1 MKVYRFEE
9 YSLNNSMVDSFIE
22 SLQPIINEAS
32 GGVNR
37 YESALNKIV
46 KDLKLNVQ
54 LVTTFGAGIGAFYPI
69 VESLMRNM
77 GSVEVTTNTVVLLTI
92 TAISI
97 IYLEEEK
104 NKIKDE
110 DSFRKNCKSMLEEL
124 KMMGIGNGIVK
135 KLVEGLKSIK
145 NIFSIIGKHIGAV
158 VGGFMDMFAYTAM
171 LIPIMNAINSIVGKY
186 DLNFDTLPQNFLG
199 LGIGIGTIITKH
211 GIAEIIDRIKSRFP
225 NGDRL
230 NKKKILDEIET
241 PIIQKI
247 GDVTFGDSES
257 DQDGDLI
264 KEQ

>member
-1 MKVYRFEE
+1 MKVYKFEE
-9 YSLNNSMVDSFIE
+9 YSLNNSMLDSFIE
-22 SLQPIINEAS
+22 ALHPSINEAK
-32 GGVNR
+32 GGISK
-37 YESALNKIV
+37 YDLALSKIV

-77 GSVEVTTNTVVLLTI
+77 NTGSVEINNSTVVLITI

-97 IYLEEEK
+97 IYLEEK
-104 NKIKDE
+104 KSDIKDE

-135 KLVEGLKSIK
+135 KLIECLKSIK
-145 NIFSIIGKHIGAV
+145 NVFSIIGKHIGAV
-158 VGGFMDMFAYTAM
+158 VGGFMDMFSYTAI
-171 LIPIMNAINSIVGKY
+171 LIPIMNAFYSIVGKY
-186 DLNFDTLPQNFLG
+186 DLNFDTLSQNFLG
-199 LGIGIGTIITKH
+199 LGIGVGTIIAKH
-211 GIAEIIDRIKSRFP
+211 GIADIIDRIKGRFP
-225 NGDRL
+225 VD
-230 NKKKILDEIET
+230 KKKIVDEIET